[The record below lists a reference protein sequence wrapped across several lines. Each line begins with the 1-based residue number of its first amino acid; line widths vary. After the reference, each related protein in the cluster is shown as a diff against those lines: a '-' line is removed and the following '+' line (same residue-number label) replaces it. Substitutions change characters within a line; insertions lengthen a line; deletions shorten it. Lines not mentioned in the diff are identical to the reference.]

1 MGNSASDE
9 PVNIGSRLELF
20 VDRYLIDRMSGTEL
34 RLNHPVDAGNVLS
47 FDQPWEGPKAISY
60 QQLDLSAVRVRSF
73 LNGRPHQDSPLD
85 LMISALPRLIELIT
99 RYLTLEPGDIIL
111 TGTPAGAG
119 FAADGDVV
127 ECVIDGIGR
136 LRNAVRKTPDSD
148 IAVHRG

>member
-1 MGNSASDE
+1 
-9 PVNIGSRLELF
+9 
-20 VDRYLIDRMSGTEL
+20 
-34 RLNHPVDAGNVLS
+34 
-47 FDQPWEGPKAISY
+47 
-60 QQLDLSAVRVRSF
+60 LDLSAVRVRSF

-127 ECVIDGIGR
+127 ECAIDGIGR